1 MVIKLKSS
9 IDTTGLNK
17 CREQTIND
25 IIDLL
30 ETNNKVACNR
40 YTGFGKSYYVV
51 RGLINKLN
59 SDVLIVVPNEHLI
72 SQYKSW
78 YVDDSNV
85 EVISY
90 QSIRYK
96 SDEYINCN
104 YKKYRYIICDEC
116 HHLGNNKWKM
126 EFERLNKIV
135 NAKVIGFTATPIRG
149 DGVNV
154 IKTYFND
161 IQVTPMELIDGI
173 GMNFTSKI
181 QYVVAYAEIENKF
194 DSRLSDVDRYEIKN
208 LLNVSNIIKKY
219 VTTNKLNNNLKV
231 LVFVSQVKFIN
242 EAIEQCRKW
251 FKEAYPDKVVN
262 LYDIHSYKSVNIN
275 RNELN
280 EFKADH
286 ENNVIDIMISVDK
299 LIEGLHLPTVNV
311 EIMLRKTKSP
321 VTYFQQLGRVIN
333 SDTPVV
339 FDLINNSSHLY
350 QMRKEY
356 NVLVD
361 MSKWGLDNNR
371 EKVMFDECVILR
383 DEAKPI
389 ENILQ
394 KYIIRHKTPKEIIDE
409 IDNKIKENLKY
420 LQDNNGNMT
429 MEGVINYLD
438 IPKHCRKY
446 MYYELSKF
454 GVILKTKQ
462 SVVTKYVDEIFNTK
476 LDEIVENKDGLTYT
490 GLADKYNINKSTFIG
505 RIKRF
510 GIEIKNLP
518 TYSEATDIVKDNLE
532 YIIKNPDK
540 LNKKQLANKL
550 GIGESAFQ
558 SCLQRLNIIPENVD
572 MYSNKL
578 RYANEKAKVDDN
590 IEYIKE
596 ELKTKSL
603 NDVSVEFNLPAPVL
617 KKYLMDKYNYV
628 KSRGV
633 KYIDYIYVQTNPDN
647 LSFEELGVKF
657 GFKRNLYSFKSR
669 LIRQG
674 IKYIN
679 IDGEKYILKQNVSA
693 KYKRIITDN
702 LDYILENKNNE
713 SCEIM
718 GKRFGIKPDMF
729 RRILYNMNIPL
740 PVKKNEMEIFIEEH
754 FDYIQFNSMDYTPS
768 GMAVHLME
776 LFPEYN
782 FSRSGLSERLRKI
795 DGLTFKSK

>member
-1 MVIKLKSS
+1 MKNNVDIN
-9 IDTTGLNK
+9 GLNK

-30 ETNNKVACNR
+30 KTNNKVACNR

-51 RGLINKLN
+51 RGLIDKLN
-59 SDVLIVVPNEHLI
+59 SNVLIVVPNEHLI

-78 YVDDSNV
+78 YINDNNV

-96 SDEYINCN
+96 SDEYISCN
-104 YKKYRYIICDEC
+104 YRKYKYIICDEC
-116 HHLGNNKWKM
+116 HHLGNNKWKN
-126 EFERLNKIV
+126 EFERLNNIV
-135 NAKVIGFTATPIRG
+135 NAKVIGFTATPVRG

-154 IKTYFND
+154 IKTYFNNV
-161 IQVTPMELIDGI
+161 QVAPMELIDGI
-173 GMNFTSKI
+173 GLNFTSKI
-181 QYVVAYAEIENKF
+181 QYVVAYAEIDDKY
-194 DSRLSDVDRYEIKN
+194 DSRLSDIDRYEIKN
-208 LLNVSNIIKKY
+208 LLNISNIIKKY
-219 VTTNKLNNNLKV
+219 IEKDKLNNNLKV
-231 LVFVSQVKFIN
+231 LVFVSQVKFIK
-242 EAIEQCRKW
+242 EAIEQCKKW
-251 FKEAYPDKVVN
+251 FNEAYPDN
-262 LYDIHSYKSVNIN
+262 IINIYDIHSYKSLTTN
-275 RNELN
+275 RSELN
-280 EFKADH
+280 EFKKDH
-286 ENNVIDIMISVDK
+286 NNNVIDIMISVDK
-299 LIEGLHLPTVNV
+299 LIEGLHLPTVNI

-394 KYIIRHKTPKEIIDE
+394 RYIIRHKTPKEIIDE

-446 MYYELSKF
+446 MYYELLKF
-454 GVILKTKQ
+454 GVKLKIKQ

-476 LDEIVENKDGLTYT
+476 LDEIIENKDGLTYT
-490 GLADKYNINKSTFIG
+490 GLADKYNIKKSTFIG
-505 RIKRF
+505 RIKRY
-510 GIEIKNLP
+510 GIEIKNIP
-518 TYSEATDIVKDNLE
+518 DFSGATDMVKDNLE

-540 LNKKQLANKL
+540 LNKKQLADKL
-550 GIGESAFQ
+550 GISESAFQ
-558 SCLQRLNIIPENVD
+558 SCLHRLNITPNNVNE
-572 MYSNKL
+572 YSNKL

-603 NDVSVEFNLPAPVL
+603 NEVSVEFNLPAPVL
-617 KKYLMDKYNYV
+617 SKYLKDKYNYV
-628 KSRGV
+628 KDNGV

-647 LSFEELGVKF
+647 LSFEELGAKF

-693 KYKRIITDN
+693 KYKKIITDN

-729 RRILYNMNIPL
+729 RRTLYSMNIPL